1 MALTHALSTNNYGN
15 PRLIVATSAANGTH
29 TTLASAMADAVSGD
43 TIALRDSVTENVT
56 ITPGVNITSLSGGG
70 SLNVP
75 SITGT
80 LTMTGAGTSTLSGL
94 RLVTNSAALIAIT
107 GSAASNLYVDNCYV
121 NCSNNTGITFSSSSS
136 SAALTLNNCEG
147 NIGTTGITLFSHS
160 SAGALAINYCRITN
174 TGNATTASTVSAGIF
189 NSSYSDLLFPITTSS
204 TAAIGCGYSNFN
216 TAATNTIALT
226 LGGSGIQSIKYCGVQ
241 AGSASAIT
249 ISATAVVQ
257 FTDINSTNTNAI
269 TGAGAIV
276 YSGLTFS
283 GTSFT
288 INTTTQ
294 TGSGTLIGSRN
305 TAPSAGF
312 LGERVTST
320 FTSATPASGTPTT
333 GTSISLTAGVW
344 DVTAMSRSFSTTNVL
359 AACIVGI
366 STVTNTFQGTD
377 GNQKTSFNTTV
388 VGVNT
393 VSVSVPAFRV
403 TLSATTTYYLVMQAN
418 YASGAISVNGRLS
431 AVRVG

>member
-1 MALTHALSTNNYGN
+1 
-15 PRLIVATSAANGTH
+15 LICSF
-29 TTLASAMADAVSGD
+29 
-43 TIALRDSVTENVT
+43 
-56 ITPGVNITSLSGGG
+56 
-70 SLNVP
+70 
-75 SITGT
+75 
-80 LTMTGAGTSTLSGL
+80 
-94 RLVTNSAALIAIT
+94 
-107 GSAASNLYVDNCYV
+107 SN
-121 NCSNNTGITFSSSSS
+121 
-136 SAALTLNNCEG
+136 
-147 NIGTTGITLFSHS
+147 
-160 SAGALAINYCRITN
+160 
-174 TGNATTASTVSAGIF
+174 
-189 NSSYSDLLFPITTSS
+189 LLFPLTTSE

-377 GNQKTSFNTTV
+377 GNQQTSFNTTV
-388 VGVNT
+388 VGVNS